1 MNKGPVIAV
10 LSGGISPERE
20 VSLISGA
27 AIAQSLEK
35 SFSVERF
42 VLEENALPAAL
53 DPSRHI
59 VFPAMHGTFGEDGGV
74 QALLEAGGFAYAGS
88 GARSSSLC
96 MDKVR
101 TKTCVGPEG
110 VRTPRD
116 VHGQADQVAPADIIG
131 SVGANLIVKPSNQ
144 GSSVGFHSV
153 TGHAELFTLLTKLEK
168 GLWLFEERIFGRE
181 FTVGLIGGR
190 ALGIVEIL
198 PIDGSYD
205 YEHKYTPGSTEYC
218 FPAKIDPSLEAE
230 LKTFSE
236 KAFSICGCRDFA
248 RADFMVSEQGT
259 SYFLEINTI
268 PGLTS
273 TSLLP
278 KSALCEGHDFDA
290 LTRLMIEPVI
300 ERFYAAS
307 LMHQQTDGKT
317 ET

>member
-1 MNKGPVIAV
+1 MSKNLVIAV

-20 VSLISGA
+20 VSLVSGDA
-27 AIAQSLEK
+27 VAKSLEK
-35 SFSVERF
+35 FSSIERF
-42 VLEENALPAAL
+42 VLEENVLPAAL

-74 QALLEAGGFAYAGS
+74 QELLEAGGFAYAGS
-88 GARSSSLC
+88 NARSSSLC
-96 MDKVR
+96 MDKVQ
-101 TKTCVGPEG
+101 TKVCVSAEG
-110 VRTPRD
+110 VRVPRD
-116 VHGQADQVAPADIIG
+116 VHGQVGEVVPSEVIG
-131 SVGANLIVKPSNQ
+131 SVGENLIVKPSNQ

-153 TGHAELFTLLTKLEK
+153 KGRAELSTLLAELEQ

-190 ALGIVEIL
+190 ALGVVEIL

-218 FPAKIDPSLEAE
+218 FPAKIEPGLEAE
-230 LKTFSE
+230 LKAFSE
-236 KAFSICGCRDFA
+236 KAFSMCGCRDFA
-248 RADFMVSEQGT
+248 RADFMVSESGIP
-259 SYFLEINTI
+259 YFLEINTI

-278 KSALCEGHDFDA
+278 KSAFCEGHDFDT
-290 LTRLMIEPVI
+290 LTRLMIEPAI

-307 LMHQQTDGKT
+307 LIHQ
-317 ET
+317 